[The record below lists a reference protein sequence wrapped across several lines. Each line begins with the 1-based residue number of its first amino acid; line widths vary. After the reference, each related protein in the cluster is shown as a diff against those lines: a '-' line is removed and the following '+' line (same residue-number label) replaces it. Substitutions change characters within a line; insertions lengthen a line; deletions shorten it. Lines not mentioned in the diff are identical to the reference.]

1 MSFRL
6 EQGLNPT
13 FTSGTFTGT
22 VDAATLKSY
31 TSSILG
37 SVAHGVLTADPYRVS
52 IGYYAGGI
60 APTSAYTYLMAPTN
74 KALSIWNSG
83 TTLVASFSDDNNST
97 YSCFYG
103 NVGIGTSSPQFT
115 LDVKTGANENLCVRS
130 GTGIGGTSGVGIDA
144 INDLGSA
151 VVPLTLRASSINLN
165 VAGGNVGIGTA
176 SPASRLSVG
185 GAGTVLGAVAQPK
198 ISATGTGDVSIAV
211 QGGTAGA
218 VENVVRSILTQGQF
232 GTTTN
237 HNTNIISN
245 GSPVIYATPS
255 FNVGIGTTDFGSGTG
270 GCIGIVNA
278 TAPSGTPVGGG
289 VLYVEAGALKFK
301 GSSGTVTVIA
311 AA

>member
-13 FTSGTFTGT
+13 FTTASISGVGLIVAGNQLFTTNPSGYSRIYGLNGQGLT
-22 VDAATLKSY
+22 LQGETGATKQISALEA
-31 TSSILG
+31 G
-37 SVAHGVLTADPYRVS
+37 G
-52 IGYYAGGI
+52 GYYGWWMTNTNLHISPNATDTYINETGG
-60 APTSAYTYLMAPTN
+60 
-74 KALSIWNSG
+74 K
-83 TTLVASFSDDNNST
+83 
-97 YSCFYG
+97 
-103 NVGIGTSSPQFT
+103 VGIGTT
-115 LDVKTGANENLCVRS
+115 
-130 GTGIGGTSGVGIDA
+130 
-144 INDLGSA
+144 
-151 VVPLTLRASSINLN
+151 
-165 VAGGNVGIGTA
+165 
-176 SPASRLSVG
+176 SPASQLSVG
-185 GAGTVLGAVAQPK
+185 GAGTALGAVAQPK
-198 ISATGTGDVSIAV
+198 ISATGTGDISIAV